1 MTSKLQLDHF
11 VIAVSDL
18 TGAVADYRALGFKVI
33 PGGKH
38 QHAPTQ
44 NALVVFEDGSY
55 FELIEWT
62 QADLGDR
69 WYRELSE
76 HGEGLVDFALVPRD
90 IKEVLAQAQAH
101 QLGYRGPID
110 GSRVTP
116 KGDRLEWQLG
126 RPESAEL
133 PFFCADITPRSL
145 RVAGGEVRIQPN
157 QVQGIVSVAVAVAD
171 AANALARYRQLLA
184 SQCDSVA
191 FADTRPVG
199 ELGLNASTVIINGAE
214 IILVSALRSATTP
227 AAQWLNALLA
237 KRGPGAYA
245 LVARIPDGSAPRLYS
260 PDRAR
265 GVYIELSIDD
275 VPLARRAFP
284 AGV

>member
-18 TGAVADYRALGFKVI
+18 AGAIADYSALGFNVL
-33 PGGKH
+33 PGGRH

-44 NALVVFEDGSY
+44 NALVVFEDGVY

-62 QADLGDR
+62 QADIGDR
-69 WYRELSE
+69 WYRELSQ
-76 HGEGLVDFALVPRD
+76 HGEGLVDFALVPPG

-101 QLGYRGPID
+101 QLGYKGPID

-116 KGDRLEWQLG
+116 GGDRLEWQLG

-145 RVAGGEVRIQPN
+145 RVAEGEVRTQAN
-157 QVQGIVSVAVAVAD
+157 RVQGIASVAVAVAD
-171 AANALARYRQLLA
+171 AEAALARYRQLLS
-184 SQCDSVA
+184 SQGESVA
-191 FADTRPVG
+191 FANAKPVG
-199 ELGLNASTVIINGAE
+199 ELGLDASTVMINGAE
-214 IILVSALRSATTP
+214 IILVSAQRSATTP
-227 AAQWLNALLA
+227 AAIWLKSLLA

-245 LVARIPDGSAPRLYS
+245 LAARIPNGATAQLFG

-265 GVYIELSIDD
+265 GVYIELSVDE
-275 VPLARRAFP
+275 VPLTRRVFP
-284 AGV
+284 VGV